1 MSNSTEETLARYTIK
16 ASVFTDLF
24 TISKYL
30 LQMYQVLHPEDTTV
44 TEDDLTDVT
53 HENILIDQ
61 QYNDLSF
68 SKGNQKIILMEAQ
81 STWTMNIL
89 IRAFLYLAQAYQ
101 EYITKNQLDAYDS
114 KKIPLPMPELYV
126 LYTGTRKKRPAVI
139 RLSEEFFD
147 GKPTDLDVTIHML
160 YGTDS
165 NDIISQY
172 VKFTRIY
179 DKQRA
184 LHGRTRKAVS
194 ETIRICKESNILRE
208 YLEERE
214 QEVSNIMMT
223 LFDEET
229 IRKNHEASVAREYFE
244 KGVERGIQSVVKLCQ
259 SMGGSRL
266 DAIENVIRDF
276 DLKESDAI
284 KKVDLYWK

>member
-1 MSNSTEETLARYTIK
+1 MR
-16 ASVFTDLF
+16 D
-24 TISKYL
+24 
-30 LQMYQVLHPEDTTV
+30 
-44 TEDDLTDVT
+44 
-53 HENILIDQ
+53 
-61 QYNDLSF
+61 
-68 SKGNQKIILMEAQ
+68 
-81 STWTMNIL
+81 
-89 IRAFLYLAQAYQ
+89 
-101 EYITKNQLDAYDS
+101 
-114 KKIPLPMPELYV
+114 
-126 LYTGTRKKRPAVI
+126 
-139 RLSEEFFD
+139 
-147 GKPTDLDVTIHML
+147 
-160 YGTDS
+160 
-165 NDIISQY
+165 
-172 VKFTRIY
+172 
-179 DKQRA
+179 
-184 LHGRTRKAVS
+184 
-194 ETIRICKESNILRE
+194 